1 MFERFGFIV
10 TACERAVVAE
20 KKILLLI
27 SFLEPWSMGPE
38 RGAPSLYETIRGYA
52 SAGWHVHYLTAQ
64 KRSVGGGSHEQNID
78 IKIPDVSVHRFP
90 LPAPFTKLGL
100 RIQGK
105 LDRLYYFPSYAAK
118 AIQEYLERVNPTLIY
133 AYEEGAILAMS
144 RLKSN
149 SICCPVLHRFQGT
162 ILGSSYRSFP
172 AIMRKM
178 ETWMAL
184 RKQADLYVMTDD
196 GTLGDQALTYWN
208 SHVTK
213 DNLLF
218 IRNGIDSTGKGEKV
232 DHTSTL
238 ERFSEAGD
246 APILLMVSRLAGW
259 KRIDRGIDLVSDLR
273 GRYSS
278 TKLIVVGDGEQKDQ
292 LMGYAAAKGVKDNVF
307 FAGSQPRSTVFSLM
321 QSCDIFLSLYD
332 ISNCGN
338 PLFEALLSGIPV
350 ITLNNGST
358 SAVVTDR
365 INGLLVEPN
374 DQFGLFSAMLELYEN
389 ESLRRKI
396 SEGGLAWAR
405 QNMLSWNDR
414 MEVELSWIYSHV
426 QLRE

>member
-1 MFERFGFIV
+1 
-10 TACERAVVAE
+10 
-20 KKILLLI
+20 
-27 SFLEPWSMGPE
+27 
-38 RGAPSLYETIRGYA
+38 
-52 SAGWHVHYLTAQ
+52 
-64 KRSVGGGSHEQNID
+64 
-78 IKIPDVSVHRFP
+78 
-90 LPAPFTKLGL
+90 
-100 RIQGK
+100 
-105 LDRLYYFPSYAAK
+105 
-118 AIQEYLERVNPTLIY
+118 
-133 AYEEGAILAMS
+133 
-144 RLKSN
+144 
-149 SICCPVLHRFQGT
+149 
-162 ILGSSYRSFP
+162 
-172 AIMRKM
+172 MRKM

-208 SHVTK
+208 PHVSE

-238 ERFSEAGD
+238 ERFSETGD

-292 LMGYAAAKGVKDNVF
+292 LMGYAATKGVKDNVF

-405 QNMLSWNDR
+405 QNMLSWDDR
-414 MEVELSWIYSHV
+414 MEVELSWIYSQV

>member
-1 MFERFGFIV
+1 M
-10 TACERAVVAE
+10 AE
-20 KKILLLI
+20 KKILLLV

-38 RGAPSLYETIRGYA
+38 RGAPSLYETIRCYA

-64 KRSVGGGSHEQNID
+64 KRNVGGGSHEQNID
-78 IKIPDVSVHRFP
+78 IKIPDVSVYRFP

-105 LDRLYYFPSYAAK
+105 LDRLHYFPSYAAK
-118 AIQEYLERVNPTLIY
+118 AIQGCLERLNPTLIY

-144 RLKSN
+144 RLKSK
-149 SICCPVLHRFQGT
+149 SIDCPVLHRFQGT
-162 ILGSSYRSFP
+162 ILGSSFKSFP
-172 AIMRKM
+172 TIIRKM
-178 ETWMAL
+178 ESWMAL

-208 SHVTK
+208 SHVSE

-218 IRNGIDSTGKGEKV
+218 IRNGIDSTVDDEKIDQMTV
-232 DHTSTL
+232 L
-238 ERFSEAGD
+238 KRFSETGD

-259 KRIDRGIDLVSDLR
+259 KRIDRGIDLVSELH
-273 GRYSS
+273 GRYSRI
-278 TKLIVVGDGEQKDQ
+278 KLIVVGDGEQKDQ
-292 LMGYAAAKGVKDNVF
+292 LMDYAVAKGVKDNVS
-307 FAGSQPRSTVFSLM
+307 FAGSQPRSIVLSLM
-321 QSCDIFLSLYD
+321 QSCDIFLSLND

-358 SAVVTDR
+358 SMVVRDR
-365 INGLLVEPN
+365 INGLLVNPD
-374 DQFGLFSAMLELYEN
+374 DQLGLSSATLELYEN

-405 QNMLSWNDR
+405 QNMLSWDDR
-414 MEVELSWIYSHV
+414 MEVELSWVDSQVRLIG
-426 QLRE
+426 

>member
-1 MFERFGFIV
+1 
-10 TACERAVVAE
+10 
-20 KKILLLI
+20 
-27 SFLEPWSMGPE
+27 
-38 RGAPSLYETIRGYA
+38 
-52 SAGWHVHYLTAQ
+52 
-64 KRSVGGGSHEQNID
+64 
-78 IKIPDVSVHRFP
+78 
-90 LPAPFTKLGL
+90 
-100 RIQGK
+100 
-105 LDRLYYFPSYAAK
+105 
-118 AIQEYLERVNPTLIY
+118 
-133 AYEEGAILAMS
+133 
-144 RLKSN
+144 
-149 SICCPVLHRFQGT
+149 
-162 ILGSSYRSFP
+162 
-172 AIMRKM
+172 MRKM

-208 SHVTK
+208 SHVTE

-238 ERFSEAGD
+238 ERFSETGD

-292 LMGYAAAKGVKDNVF
+292 LMGYAATKGVTDNVF

-405 QNMLSWNDR
+405 QNMLSWDDR
-414 MEVELSWIYSHV
+414 MEVELSWIYSQV